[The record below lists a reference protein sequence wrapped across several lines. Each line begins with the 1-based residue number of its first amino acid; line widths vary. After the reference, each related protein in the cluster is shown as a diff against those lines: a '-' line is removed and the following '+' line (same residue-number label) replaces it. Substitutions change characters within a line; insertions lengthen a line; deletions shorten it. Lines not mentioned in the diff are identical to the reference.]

1 MRRLSGWFMAVLTGL
16 AVLWILWAVLSLLLP
31 PLDAGAT
38 LGCLALALV
47 ALHLLAEA
55 AERRGWIYYR
65 KRQGSWDAV
74 GAAMAEVQAIY
85 RPGQHHVRQVRER
98 GDVHRE
104 DDEEGDGPYSIL
116 RWP

>member
-1 MRRLSGWFMAVLTGL
+1 MRRLSRWFMAALTGL
-16 AVLWILWAVLSLLLP
+16 AVVWILWAVLSPLLP
-31 PLDAGAT
+31 PAGVAAT
-38 LGCLALALV
+38 LGSLTLALV
-47 ALHLLAEA
+47 ALHLLADA

-85 RPGQHHVRQVRER
+85 RPGQHHVRQVKER

-104 DDEEGDGPYSIL
+104 DDDEGD
-116 RWP
+116 RCFH